1 MFYHNL
7 YYSLKVLFKN
17 KGLLFWTFIFPIILG
32 TLFKMAFSNI
42 ENKETLSII
51 DIGIVNSSYYSNN
64 VLFKST
70 FDSLSDK
77 DNKDR
82 LFNIVYTNKEEA
94 SKLLEN
100 GDISGYIDITSEDV
114 IVYVKENGINESIL
128 KYTVDQIKEY
138 SKVYSNFINNGVDPS
153 ILSNKVKTKINN
165 ISSNNLSY
173 TNIEFYTL
181 LAMTSL
187 YGGLIS
193 MFICNK
199 HQANISPVGK
209 RTSTSCISKT
219 SLILSNLIA
228 SYIVEVIGLFIVLMY
243 TLFVLNVSF
252 GSDLTL
258 VILVTLVGALS
269 GLSIG
274 VFISTFK
281 VSENAKTGILIGSTM
296 IMSFFSGMYGITMKY
311 VIDKNIPII
320 NKLNPTSLITDAY
333 YSIYY
338 YNTYSRYIINI
349 VLLLIISIVLIIIS
363 VNTLRRSKYEC
374 I

>member
-1 MFYHNL
+1 MFLHNL

-42 ENKETLSII
+42 ENKESLSII
-51 DIGIVNSSYYSNN
+51 DIGIVKSSYYSDN
-64 VLFKST
+64 VLFKSS

-82 LFNIVYTNKEEA
+82 LFNIVYSSKDEI
-94 SKLLEN
+94 SKLLDDGE
-100 GDISGYIDITSEDV
+100 ISGYIEFTSEDV
-114 IVYVKENGINESIL
+114 IVYVKKNGINESIL

-138 SKVYSNFINNGVDPS
+138 SKVYSNFINKGVDPS
-153 ILSNKVKTKINN
+153 IINNKVKTKINN

-199 HQANISPVGK
+199 HQANISTVGK

-243 TLFVLNVSF
+243 TLFVLKASF
-252 GSDLTL
+252 GSNLGL

-269 GLSIG
+269 GLSVG
-274 VFISTFK
+274 VFISTLK
-281 VSENAKTGILIGSTM
+281 VGENAKTGILIGSTM

-333 YSIYY
+333 YSLYY
-338 YNTYSRYIINI
+338 YNTYGRYITNV
-349 VLLLIISIVLIIIS
+349 VLLLVISVVLIIIS
-363 VNTLRRSKYEC
+363 VNTLRQLYISQV
-374 I
+374 

>member
-281 VSENAKTGILIGSTM
+281 VSENDKTGILIGSTM

-338 YNTYSRYIINI
+338 YNTYSRYITNI